1 MNFNEYQHE
10 ALKTAD
16 YPDKGNNI
24 LYPAMG
30 LAGEA
35 GECLD
40 KIKKYWRNFGIT
52 SGDQLNEEQRH
63 LIILE
68 LGDQIWYLAAMC
80 SELGVSLDCIADLN
94 LKKLHDRQNR
104 GTIKSEG
111 DQR

>member
-16 YPDKGNNI
+16 YPDKGRNI

-30 LAGEA
+30 MSGES

-52 SGDQLNEEQRH
+52 SGEQLDDEQRH
-63 LIILE
+63 LIALE
-68 LGDQIWYLAAMC
+68 ISDVIWYCSALAK
-80 SELGVSLDCIADLN
+80 EIGLSLDFIAELN
-94 LKKLHDRQNR
+94 LKKLADRKQRNV
-104 GTIKSEG
+104 IKSEG
-111 DQR
+111 DLR